1 MIKILANQM
10 LCISFLIKKKKTC
23 IDFCLSLAIISDSP
37 LETAIFHYDNLEN
50 RQYYW
55 DQKASLTFLLVM
67 WLVNFGKNILMS
79 KSCYEDNSKVLRC
92 IWLAISAVK
101 VLAIISSTFT
111 QFFFRVG
118 PDYC

>member
-1 MIKILANQM
+1 MIKNLANQM

-37 LETAIFHYDNLEN
+37 LETAIFHYDNSEN